1 MAISGNNSAER
12 TVAEKTRYTGLA
24 ECKILAINPNKSE
37 LSAIGIDQENE
48 PSYIGE
54 DGRLR
59 IDFWLETQ
67 NEERVKTKMS
77 LWLEN
82 TLLESQNTGSFQYIN
97 KYGRTAWWKGSETDC
112 PYTWYLGE
120 GVRRAY
126 KGEEDLH
133 NFLAAFLNTKYDT
146 KNKVYDECLIDNP
159 AALFQGN
166 FTELKTIL
174 NSFRENTVR
183 LLFGVKVTEEG
194 NVYQNVYN
202 KFFEKTCVNP
212 NYKKWL
218 EMAVEA
224 EYGTFKAD
232 FQNDLN
238 WKAFVPTVG
247 DVPTADAESTTATP
261 YVGDTDEDAF

>member
-1 MAISGNNSAER
+1 MAITGNNSTEK

-24 ECKILAINPNKSE
+24 DCKILAINPNKSE
-37 LSAIGIDQENE
+37 LSAIGIEQDKE
-48 PSYIGE
+48 PSYIGD
-54 DGRLR
+54 DGRAR
-59 IDFWLETQ
+59 IDFWIETQ
-67 NEERVKTKMS
+67 NEEKVKTKMS

-82 TLLESQNTGSFQYIN
+82 KLLESERTGSFQYIN
-97 KYGRTAWWKGSETDC
+97 KYGRTAWWTGDTC
-112 PYTWYLGE
+112 PYDWYLAE
-120 GVRRAY
+120 GIRRAY

-146 KNKVYDECLIDNP
+146 RNKVYDECLIENP
-159 AALFQGN
+159 TAIFQGN
-166 FTELKTIL
+166 FAELKAIL
-174 NSFRENTVR
+174 NQFRENTVR

-218 EMAVEA
+218 ETAVEG
-224 EYGTFKAD
+224 EYGTFNAD

-238 WKAFVPTVG
+238 WKPFVPTVG
-247 DVPTADAESTTATP
+247 DVPTADVEVNTTGS
-261 YVGDTDEDAF
+261 VVDTEEDAF